1 MFCTIFNF
9 QTRSKQNYKIQKGNV
24 TGNGTNNVL

>member
-1 MFCTIFNF
+1 LTFA
-9 QTRSKQNYKIQKGNV
+9 KQNYKIQKGNV